1 MAKFIALFAS
11 ALSYG
16 ALVAVVALGLLVL
29 VKATGVVNLAH
40 GELITAGGFLAVWG
54 TTDLDLPLLVG
65 YLLALVALAIFALL
79 LEALINGPLRG
90 KSPNVIL
97 VATLGVGLVIR
108 ALFALWQGSNPHKL
122 AGPVGTGAV
131 HIGGAAIE
139 NQRILVVVVAAVA
152 IAAAMVLFA
161 RTDFGRQVRALST
174 DDETARLCGIR
185 VKRVSRLAFVIS
197 AVLAG
202 IAGLLYAPTNG
213 VDLTF
218 GFNIMLVAFAA
229 AVIGGF
235 GSLGGTTA
243 AALGIGFLQQL
254 VGGYIFTN
262 FADVLPFVAMLIA
275 VVLRPKGVLS
285 ATRLVR
291 V

>member
-11 ALSYG
+11 GLSYG
-16 ALVAVVALGLLVL
+16 ALVALVALGLLVL

-40 GELITAGGFLAVWG
+40 GELITAGGFLAIWG
-54 TTDLDLPLLVG
+54 TKDLHLPLL
-65 YLLALVALAIFALL
+65 LAYLVALIALAVISLL
-79 LEALINGPLRG
+79 LELLINGPLRG

-97 VATLGVGLVIR
+97 VATLGIGLVIR
-108 ALFALWQGSNPHKL
+108 ALFALWQGSDPHKL
-122 AGPVGTGAV
+122 AGPVGTGSV
-131 HIGGAAIE
+131 HIGGAAIDY
-139 NQRILVVVVAAVA
+139 QRILVIVVAAIA
-152 IAAAMVLFA
+152 ITGAVTMFA
-161 RTDFGRQVRALST
+161 KTDFGRQVRALAT
-174 DDETARLCGIR
+174 DEETARLCGIR
-185 VKRVSRLAFVIS
+185 VKRVSRLAFITS

-202 IAGLLYAPTNG
+202 IVGLLLGPTNG

-235 GSLGGTTA
+235 GSLWGTTV
-243 AALGIGFLQQL
+243 AALAIGFLQQL
-254 VGGYIFTN
+254 LGGYIFTDY
-262 FADVLPFVAMLIA
+262 ADTLPFVAMLIA
-275 VVLRPKGVLS
+275 VVARPKGVLS

>member
-1 MAKFIALFAS
+1 MAL
-11 ALSYG
+11 
-16 ALVAVVALGLLVL
+16 AVVAL
-29 VKATGVVNLAH
+29 
-40 GELITAGGFLAVWG
+40 FL
-54 TTDLDLPLLVG
+54 
-65 YLLALVALAIFALL
+65 
-79 LEALINGPLRG
+79 EMLINGPLRG

-108 ALFALWQGSNPHKL
+108 ALLALWQGSNPHKL
-122 AGPVGTGAV
+122 AGPVGSGV
-131 HIGGAAIE
+131 VRIGGAAIA
-139 NQRILVVVVAAVA
+139 NQRVLVVVVATLAIGAAVL
-152 IAAAMVLFA
+152 LFA

-174 DDETARLCGIR
+174 DEETARLCGIR
-185 VKRVSRLAFVIS
+185 VKRVSRLAFVTS

-202 IAGLLYAPTNG
+202 IAGLLYGPTNG
-213 VDLTF
+213 VNLTF
-218 GFNIMLVAFAA
+218 GFDILLVAFAA

-254 VGGYIFTN
+254 VGGYVFTD